1 MRYKLLTLFYARMN
15 SKSYMLE
22 DVGGIVV
29 RKHHQAHRISIKLRQ
44 GQPPAVV
51 VPRFATFDMGYR
63 FALEN
68 REWIAS
74 HLQQMAAALKSNVYN
89 EERPFSS
96 RMHTVR
102 FVRYQTRCVQAVRAE
117 GGYEMRF
124 PADTDFSSA
133 QVQRQ
138 IRMFLTEMLRHEAK
152 TYLPD
157 RVAKLAADHGFKY
170 NQMSVKNVHTRW
182 GSCSAQNN
190 INLNIHLMRL
200 PEYLSDFVILHELC
214 HTIHKNHGPQFH
226 KLLDSLV
233 GGNEKRFD
241 KELNKYK
248 IQI

>member
-1 MRYKLLTLFYARMN
+1 M
-15 SKSYMLE
+15 
-22 DVGGIVV
+22 
-29 RKHHQAHRISIKLRQ
+29 
-44 GQPPAVV
+44 V
-51 VPRFATFDMGYR
+51 VPRFATFDMGFR

-74 HLQQMAAALKSNVYN
+74 HLQQMDSALKSNVYN
-89 EERPFSS
+89 EERPFST
-96 RMHTVR
+96 RYHTVR
-102 FVRYQTRCVQAVRAE
+102 FSRCQTRCVQAVKAD

-133 QVQRQ
+133 QIQRQ
-138 IRMFLTEMLRHEAK
+138 IRMFLTELLRHEAK

-157 RVAKLAADHGFKY
+157 RVAKLAAVHGFSY
-170 NQMSVKNVHTRW
+170 NQLTVKKVHTRW

-190 INLNIHLMRL
+190 INLNICLMTL

>member
-1 MRYKLLTLFYARMN
+1 MN

-22 DVGGIVV
+22 DVGEIVV
-29 RKHHQAHRISIKLRQ
+29 RKHHQAHRISIKLRP

-74 HLQQMAAALKSNVYN
+74 HLQQMDSALKSNVYS
-89 EERPFSS
+89 EERPFST
-96 RMHTVR
+96 RYHTVR
-102 FVRYQTRCVQAVRAE
+102 FCRCQTRCVQAVKAD

-133 QVQRQ
+133 QIQRQ
-138 IRMFLTEMLRHEAK
+138 IRMFLTELLRHEAK

-157 RVAKLAADHGFKY
+157 RVAKLAAVHGFSY
-170 NQMSVKNVHTRW
+170 NQLTVKNVHTRW

-190 INLNIHLMRL
+190 INLNICLMTL

-214 HTIHKNHGPQFH
+214 HTVHKNHGPQFH
-226 KLLDSLV
+226 ALLGSLV
-233 GGNEKRFD
+233 GGNEKRLD

>member
-1 MRYKLLTLFYARMN
+1 M
-15 SKSYMLE
+15 
-22 DVGGIVV
+22 
-29 RKHHQAHRISIKLRQ
+29 
-44 GQPPAVV
+44 V

-74 HLQQMAAALKSNVYN
+74 HLQQMDSALKSNVYS
-89 EERPFSS
+89 EERPFST
-96 RMHTVR
+96 RYHTVR
-102 FVRYQTRCVQAVRAE
+102 FSRCQTRCVQAVKAD

-124 PADTDFSSA
+124 PADTDFSST

-138 IRMFLTEMLRHEAK
+138 IRMFLTELLRHEAK

-157 RVAKLAADHGFKY
+157 RVAKLAAAHGFSY
-170 NQMSVKNVHTRW
+170 NQLTVKNVHTRW

-190 INLNIHLMRL
+190 INLNICLMTL

-214 HTIHKNHGPQFH
+214 HTVHKNHGPQFH
-226 KLLDSLV
+226 ALLYSLV
-233 GGNEKRFD
+233 GGNEKRLD

>member
-1 MRYKLLTLFYARMN
+1 
-15 SKSYMLE
+15 MLE

-29 RKHHQAHRISIKLRQ
+29 RKHHQAHRISIKLRP

-74 HLQQMAAALKSNVYN
+74 HLQQMDAALKSNVYN

-102 FVRYQTRCVQAVRAE
+102 FVRCQTRCVQAVRAE
-117 GGYEMRF
+117 DGYEMRF

-152 TYLPD
+152 LYLPD
-157 RVAKLAADHGFKY
+157 RVAKLAVDHGLKY
-170 NQMSVKNVHTRW
+170 NQLSVKNVHTRW

>member
-1 MRYKLLTLFYARMN
+1 M
-15 SKSYMLE
+15 
-22 DVGGIVV
+22 
-29 RKHHQAHRISIKLRQ
+29 
-44 GQPPAVV
+44 V

-74 HLQQMAAALKSNVYN
+74 HLQQMDSALKSNVYS
-89 EERPFSS
+89 EERPFST
-96 RMHTVR
+96 RYHTVR
-102 FVRYQTRCVQAVRAE
+102 FSRCQTRCVQAVKAE

-133 QVQRQ
+133 QIQRQ
-138 IRMFLTEMLRHEAK
+138 IRMFLTELLRHEAK

-157 RVAKLAADHGFKY
+157 RVAKLAATHGFSY
-170 NQMSVKNVHTRW
+170 NQLTVKNVHTRW

-190 INLNIHLMRL
+190 INLNICLMTL

-214 HTIHKNHGPQFH
+214 HTVHKNHGPQFH
-226 KLLDSLV
+226 ALLDSLV
-233 GGNEKRFD
+233 GGNEKRLD

>member
-1 MRYKLLTLFYARMN
+1 
-15 SKSYMLE
+15 MLG

-29 RKHHQAHRISIKLRQ
+29 RKHHQAHRISIKLRP

-74 HLQQMAAALKSNVYN
+74 HLQQMDAASKSNVYN

-102 FVRYQTRCVQAVRAE
+102 FLRYQTRCVQAVRAE

-152 TYLPD
+152 LYLPD

-170 NQMSVKNVHTRW
+170 NQLSVKNVHTRW

>member
-1 MRYKLLTLFYARMN
+1 M
-15 SKSYMLE
+15 
-22 DVGGIVV
+22 
-29 RKHHQAHRISIKLRQ
+29 
-44 GQPPAVV
+44 V

-74 HLQQMAAALKSNVYN
+74 HLQQMDSALKSNVYS
-89 EERPFSS
+89 EERPFST
-96 RMHTVR
+96 RYHTVR
-102 FVRYQTRCVQAVRAE
+102 FSRCQTRCVQAVKAD

-133 QVQRQ
+133 QIQRQ
-138 IRMFLTEMLRHEAK
+138 IRMFLTELLRHEAK

-157 RVAKLAADHGFKY
+157 RVAKLAAAHGFSY
-170 NQMSVKNVHTRW
+170 NQLTVKNVHTRW

-190 INLNIHLMRL
+190 INLNICLMTL

-214 HTIHKNHGPQFH
+214 HTVHKNHGPQFH
-226 KLLDSLV
+226 ALLDSLV
-233 GGNEKRFD
+233 GGNEKRLD

>member
-1 MRYKLLTLFYARMN
+1 M
-15 SKSYMLE
+15 
-22 DVGGIVV
+22 
-29 RKHHQAHRISIKLRQ
+29 
-44 GQPPAVV
+44 V

-74 HLQQMAAALKSNVYN
+74 HLQQLDAALKSNVYN
-89 EERPFSS
+89 EERPFST
-96 RMHTVR
+96 RYHTVR
-102 FVRYQTRCVQAVRAE
+102 FSRCQTRCVQAVKAD

-138 IRMFLTEMLRHEAK
+138 IRMFLTELLRHEAK

-157 RVAKLAADHGFKY
+157 RVAKLAAAHGFSY
-170 NQMSVKNVHTRW
+170 NQLTVKNVHTRW

-190 INLNIHLMRL
+190 INLNICLMTL

-214 HTIHKNHGPQFH
+214 HTVHKNHGPQFH
-226 KLLDSLV
+226 ALLGSLV
-233 GGNEKRFD
+233 GGNEKRLD

>member
-1 MRYKLLTLFYARMN
+1 M
-15 SKSYMLE
+15 
-22 DVGGIVV
+22 
-29 RKHHQAHRISIKLRQ
+29 
-44 GQPPAVV
+44 V
-51 VPRFATFDMGYR
+51 VPHFATFDMGYR

-74 HLQQMAAALKSNVYN
+74 HLQQMDAALKSNVYN

-96 RMHTVR
+96 RMHTVQ
-102 FVRYQTRCVQAVRAE
+102 FVRCQTRCVQAVRAE

-152 TYLPD
+152 LYLPD
-157 RVAKLAADHGFKY
+157 RVAKLAVDHGLKY
-170 NQMSVKNVHTRW
+170 NQLSVKNVHTRW

>member
-1 MRYKLLTLFYARMN
+1 M
-15 SKSYMLE
+15 
-22 DVGGIVV
+22 
-29 RKHHQAHRISIKLRQ
+29 
-44 GQPPAVV
+44 V

-74 HLQQMAAALKSNVYN
+74 HLQQLDAALKSNVYN
-89 EERPFSS
+89 EERPFST
-96 RMHTVR
+96 RYHTVR
-102 FVRYQTRCVQAVRAE
+102 FSRCQTRCVQAVKAD

-133 QVQRQ
+133 QIQRQ
-138 IRMFLTEMLRHEAK
+138 IRMFLTELLRHEAK

-157 RVAKLAADHGFKY
+157 RVAKLAAAHGFSY
-170 NQMSVKNVHTRW
+170 NQLTVKNVHTRW

-190 INLNIHLMRL
+190 INLNICLMTL

-214 HTIHKNHGPQFH
+214 HTVHKNHGPQFH
-226 KLLDSLV
+226 ALLDSLV
-233 GGNEKRFD
+233 GGNEKRLD

>member
-1 MRYKLLTLFYARMN
+1 M
-15 SKSYMLE
+15 
-22 DVGGIVV
+22 
-29 RKHHQAHRISIKLRQ
+29 
-44 GQPPAVV
+44 V

-74 HLQQMAAALKSNVYN
+74 HLQQMDAALKSNVYN
-89 EERPFSS
+89 EERPFST
-96 RMHTVR
+96 RYHTVR
-102 FVRYQTRCVQAVRAE
+102 FCRCQTRCVQAVKAD

-124 PADTDFSSA
+124 PADTDFSSV
-133 QVQRQ
+133 QIQRQ
-138 IRMFLTEMLRHEAK
+138 IRMFLTELLRHEAK

-157 RVAKLAADHGFKY
+157 RVAKLAAVHGFSY
-170 NQMSVKNVHTRW
+170 NQLTVKKVHTRW

-190 INLNIHLMRL
+190 INLNICLMTL

-214 HTIHKNHGPQFH
+214 HTVHKNHGPQFH
-226 KLLDSLV
+226 ALLDSLV
-233 GGNEKRFD
+233 GGKEKLLD

>member
-1 MRYKLLTLFYARMN
+1 M
-15 SKSYMLE
+15 
-22 DVGGIVV
+22 
-29 RKHHQAHRISIKLRQ
+29 
-44 GQPPAVV
+44 V

-68 REWIAS
+68 REWIAT
-74 HLQQMAAALKSNVYN
+74 HLQQMDASLKSNVYN

-102 FVRYQTRCVQAVRAE
+102 FVRCQTRCVQAVRAE
-117 GGYEMRF
+117 DGYEMRF

-152 TYLPD
+152 LYLPD

-170 NQMSVKNVHTRW
+170 NQLSVKNVHTRW

>member
-1 MRYKLLTLFYARMN
+1 M
-15 SKSYMLE
+15 
-22 DVGGIVV
+22 
-29 RKHHQAHRISIKLRQ
+29 
-44 GQPPAVV
+44 V

-74 HLQQMAAALKSNVYN
+74 HLQQMDAALKSNVYN

-102 FVRYQTRCVQAVRAE
+102 FVRCQTRCVQAVRAE
-117 GGYEMRF
+117 DGYEMRF

-152 TYLPD
+152 LYLPD
-157 RVAKLAADHGFKY
+157 RVAKLAVDHGLKY
-170 NQMSVKNVHTRW
+170 NQLSVKNVHTRW

>member
-1 MRYKLLTLFYARMN
+1 MN
-15 SKSYMLE
+15 SKSYTLE

-29 RKHHQAHRISIKLRQ
+29 RKHHQAHRISIKLRP

-74 HLQQMAAALKSNVYN
+74 HLQQMDAALKSNVYN

-96 RMHTVR
+96 RMHTVQ
-102 FVRYQTRCVQAVRAE
+102 FVRCQTRCVQAVRAE

-152 TYLPD
+152 LYLPD

-170 NQMSVKNVHTRW
+170 NQLSVKNVHTRW

>member
-1 MRYKLLTLFYARMN
+1 M
-15 SKSYMLE
+15 
-22 DVGGIVV
+22 
-29 RKHHQAHRISIKLRQ
+29 
-44 GQPPAVV
+44 V

-74 HLQQMAAALKSNVYN
+74 HLQQMDAASKSNVYN

-102 FVRYQTRCVQAVRAE
+102 FLRYQTRCVQAVRAE

-152 TYLPD
+152 LYLPD

-170 NQMSVKNVHTRW
+170 NQLSVKNVHTRW